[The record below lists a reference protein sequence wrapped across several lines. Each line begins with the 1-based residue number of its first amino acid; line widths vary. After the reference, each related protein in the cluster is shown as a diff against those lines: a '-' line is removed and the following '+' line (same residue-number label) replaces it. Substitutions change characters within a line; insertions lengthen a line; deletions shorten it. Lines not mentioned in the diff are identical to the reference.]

1 MYNSEEDVYRLNSLK
16 RSRIPDTSKNLEIIK
31 EVLHMSGNENIFEE
45 LKNDTLE
52 LNKMKDR
59 IERLKEDLNV
69 LNDKSTNKKED

>member
-1 MYNSEEDVYRLNSLK
+1 
-16 RSRIPDTSKNLEIIK
+16 
-31 EVLHMSGNENIFEE
+31 MSGNENIFEE

>member
-1 MYNSEEDVYRLNSLK
+1 MSE
-16 RSRIPDTSKNLEIIK
+16 
-31 EVLHMSGNENIFEE
+31 NENIFEE
-45 LKNDTLE
+45 LKKDTLE

>member
-1 MYNSEEDVYRLNSLK
+1 
-16 RSRIPDTSKNLEIIK
+16 
-31 EVLHMSGNENIFEE
+31 MSGNENIFQE
-45 LKNDTLE
+45 LKKDTIE

>member
-1 MYNSEEDVYRLNSLK
+1 
-16 RSRIPDTSKNLEIIK
+16 
-31 EVLHMSGNENIFEE
+31 MSGNENVFEE

>member
-1 MYNSEEDVYRLNSLK
+1 ML
-16 RSRIPDTSKNLEIIK
+16 
-31 EVLHMSGNENIFEE
+31 GNENIFEE

-59 IERLKEDLNV
+59 IERLKEDLKV